1 MTPRPWSIEMLA
13 APAGRVQADT
23 AARLLA
29 LCEQLACVQS
39 AIGEALHHGLDAFQ
53 AEAPWGTHRD
63 ALSRGLMTVQA
74 STKALAEAGDLVRG
88 PANPDGAVTT
98 ARLRAR
104 ISELLAAPDASRW
117 LKAALSTALVRDP
130 VDAAGD
136 AEVLADLLDLLAH
149 AVLREGPEG
158 AATIAVAAH

>member
-1 MTPRPWSIEMLA
+1 
-13 APAGRVQADT
+13 
-23 AARLLA
+23 
-29 LCEQLACVQS
+29 
-39 AIGEALHHGLDAFQ
+39 
-53 AEAPWGTHRD
+53 
-63 ALSRGLMTVQA
+63 MTVQA